1 MGLEARSIHTLCAA
15 TGRDVRITC
24 TGREEPV
31 WSYLHAL
38 VLAHDA
44 GQLQVTLDLLADL
57 LEAVDDGHGGDGV
70 DAAQDVQRHV
80 DQALRG
86 EAVSVWLLNSNNI

>member
-1 MGLEARSIHTLCAA
+1 M
-15 TGRDVRITC
+15 TC
-24 TGREEPV
+24 SSYVQELRRA
-31 WSYLHAL
+31 YLHAL

-80 DQALRG
+80 DQTLRG
-86 EAVSVWLLNSNNI
+86 ETVSMWVLNQNNNGSLKKSKEGRIQSSPN